1 MRPKPSPSKATPG
14 ERVAKDIRR
23 ATCKLN
29 LSEEKIWVVLTGLR
43 SDDRVAEMCGKKG
56 MVQKQKWFGLFE
68 QVQMFF
74 KWFSALIMLLP
85 LWASA
90 V

>member
-1 MRPKPSPSKATPG
+1 MAQTANFVIANDAGAAVRARLNEVIAALQSTSAGGSAPTAT
-14 ERVAKDIRR
+14 VAGM
-23 ATCKLN
+23 L
-29 LSEEKIWVVLTGLR
+29 WVDTSV
-43 SDDRVAEMCGKKG
+43 S
-56 MVQKQKWFGLFE
+56 QKWFGLFE

>member
-1 MRPKPSPSKATPG
+1 MTYTKYKEG
-14 ERVAKDIRR
+14 EAKLIFTF
-23 ATCKLN
+23 A
-29 LSEEKIWVVLTGLR
+29 
-43 SDDRVAEMCGKKG
+43 
-56 MVQKQKWFGLFE
+56 QKWIGLFE

>member
-1 MRPKPSPSKATPG
+1 
-14 ERVAKDIRR
+14 
-23 ATCKLN
+23 
-29 LSEEKIWVVLTGLR
+29 
-43 SDDRVAEMCGKKG
+43 
-56 MVQKQKWFGLFE
+56 LFE